1 MNRPGSGYRRSAAVL
16 SVGIGVSGA
25 LSYAYFALAS
35 HQLDPYEYG
44 SLVVLWSA
52 LFMAV
57 VTLYR
62 PVEQLISRTI
72 AEREVEGAD
81 STAELRAAGLIQA
94 GLAAAF
100 VAAALALRGPIEDDL
115 LSGEGTLYAIFLI
128 AGPAYAVSF
137 FARGYLAGRGR
148 FGLYGAMLLLE
159 AGSRFSAAAAV
170 AIGIAEGLSAVAIG
184 IVIAPLLSL
193 IVVPALIRSPGRARA
208 ATAADEPAVPTSDV
222 DLFRSGRFVLAA
234 FLILLSEQALLN
246 AGVIVVG
253 ASEGAAVA
261 GIVFNVLLLARAPQ
275 VLFGAVTTTLLPTLS
290 RLRAR
295 AHLEAP
301 TAFDESVR
309 ATLLGVAAFTALVAI
324 VVLAAGP
331 QLMDV
336 AFGGGY
342 DYDRIG
348 LLVVTAGMGMHL
360 TALTLSQAALARR
373 DSAAAAAGW
382 VACAIAFV
390 GWSLVPSIEE
400 VIRIEVG
407 YAGATTLLAA
417 FLLVRYRLGHD
428 EDDSPAAARLARS

>member
-170 AIGIAEGLSAVAIG
+170 AIGFAEGLSAVAIG
-184 IVIAPLLSL
+184 IVVAPLLSL
-193 IVVPALIRSPGRARA
+193 IVVPALILSPGRA
-208 ATAADEPAVPTSDV
+208 ATAMDGAAVPTSDV
-222 DLFRSGRFVLAA
+222 DLFASGRFVVAA
-234 FLILLSEQALLN
+234 FLIMLSEQALLN

-253 ASEGAAVA
+253 ATQGAAVA
-261 GIVFNVLLLARAPQ
+261 GVVFNVLLLARAPQ

-295 AHLEAP
+295 AHLGARS
-301 TAFDESVR
+301 AFDESVR
-309 ATLLGVAAFTALVAI
+309 ATLLGVAGFTSLVAL

-331 QLMDV
+331 RLMDI
-336 AFGGGY
+336 AFGGDY
-342 DYDRIG
+342 EYDRIG

-360 TALTLSQAALARR
+360 SALTLSQAALARR
-373 DSAAAAAGW
+373 ASAAAAAGW
-382 VACAIAFV
+382 VACALAFV
-390 GWSLVPSIEE
+390 AWSFVPALDE
-400 VIRIEVG
+400 VRRIEVG
-407 YAGATTLLAA
+407 YAAATTLLAA
-417 FLLVRYRLGHD
+417 FLLARYRRGNGG
-428 EDDSPAAARLARS
+428 ESMPGAARLARS